1 MGLGTWET
9 VGQFTGT
16 WLGAS
21 IALATVPVVAADG
34 PLPFVD
40 VAWLYANA
48 RNTNNLRKKGG
59 MIGAA
64 FDDLLDDEAPAGES
78 WSSST
83 EQIPVATPQV
93 EYKFTES
100 GNKLPT
106 FDKFLDFSNDFLPT
120 NFEMDDY
127 NFPQINIT
135 PVMTLL
141 NLATKAKAQWPQ
153 WNS

>member
-1 MGLGTWET
+1 MGLGTWEM

-16 WLGAS
+16 WLGAT
-21 IALATVPVVAADG
+21 IMLATVPVVAVDG
-34 PLPFVD
+34 PLPFAD

-48 RNTNNLRKKGG
+48 RNTNSLRKKGG

-64 FDDLLDDEAPAGES
+64 VDDLLDDEAPTGES
-78 WSSST
+78 WSTSS
-83 EQIPVATPQV
+83 EQIPVETPQV
-93 EYKFTES
+93 EIEF
-100 GNKLPT
+100 NKAPSRLPT
-106 FDKFLDFSNDFLPT
+106 FDKVLDFSNDFMPT

-127 NFPQINIT
+127 NFPQVDIT

-141 NLATKAKAQWPQ
+141 NLAKEAKAQWPQ